1 MATVPCCGWS
11 CAFIS
16 DPADDAASLETVKH
30 KDFSLSLRLYSLAAA
45 TDGRCERSGRNPVR
59 QPIEL
64 SKCLV
69 VAVGPVAPALEST
82 G

>member
-45 TDGRCERSGRNPVR
+45 TDGLFESGRNPVR

-64 SKCLV
+64 SKCLL
-69 VAVGPVAPALEST
+69 VAVGQVAPALEST